1 MQWCWNDGTPLLD
14 YIVKQGRKMFNNKEF
29 LCRIHKKK
37 NQLVVCKGT
46 SYQPSTNALDLGGA
60 NNTLWRLGLVFCF
73 KRKKEKIPSCS
84 QKLLKLF
91 SPTLSVCHVR
101 ESTWN
106 GGQNF
111 FSNLY
116 YLPEIIRH
124 KFSNCPNLFLSVR
137 SFPECPKVF
146 GHKWFFSTFIRC
158 PKLSGIMKIF
168 KIFKIFSIS
177 IFPECPKRM
186 FSTFIIFQGRKKF

>member
-1 MQWCWNDGTPLLD
+1 MQGNLLPA
-14 YIVKQGRKMFNNKEF
+14 
-29 LCRIHKKK
+29 L
-37 NQLVVCKGT
+37 
-46 SYQPSTNALDLGGA
+46 YQCAWLGGCQQH
-60 NNTLWRLGLVFCF
+60 LVRLGLVFCF
-73 KRKKEKIPSCS
+73 KGKKEKIPSCS

-101 ESTWN
+101 EGTWN

-124 KFSNCPNLFLSVR
+124 KFSNCPKLFLSVR
-137 SFPECPKVF
+137 SFPECPKLF
-146 GHKWFFSTFIRC
+146 GHKWFFSTFVRC
-158 PKLSGIMKIF
+158 PKLSGIRKIF
-168 KIFKIFSIS
+168 KMPKLFSIS